1 MTMQDDLLAKVPR
14 WEQLLFP
21 CLEALKALR
30 NSATKDEILD
40 KVCELGKYSDDV
52 QSVLSKFNRRTPAL
66 KLRVAFALTY
76 LKRYDA
82 VKESGNKIWT
92 LTENGASLTRQDC
105 GKIPAEVRKLW
116 KKRKGDEA
124 RQSQPEIDMPDT
136 NQEDE
141 AAWRDELLSHL
152 LRIKPDAFERLA
164 VRLLR
169 EAGFKKVE
177 VTAKGKDG
185 GIDGTGILPVNLVT
199 FTVLFQCKRYQG
211 SVGASVIRDF
221 RGAMTGRCDKGL
233 VITTGTFSLDA
244 RKEATRD
251 GAFSID
257 LIDGEALC
265 DLLKEHELGVKTSVR
280 QLEEVT
286 VLPNWFD
293 QL

>member
-1 MTMQDDLLAKVPR
+1 MQDDLLAKVPR